1 MKLRLRSLILLLL
14 LPALLVQI
22 LIIAR
27 WNYSDLRAAIMRGF
41 DQKLLAI
48 STVSASLV
56 DGDQQD
62 QFLELVQARGAAFNP
77 ATSQLYVSYYMQ
89 PEIAILTKSGQK
101 LRTISIEGDY
111 YLEDI
116 GYSSRLG
123 KIIGYDNEAKE
134 LITINPFSGKT
145 EVIIEADRFQAL
157 EDGCFAIAEH
167 KGNLFCTGNNVLYKI
182 DAKEK
187 TIAKLT
193 NLFIDNN
200 EPYKGEIRGLSP
212 SLANDELYAY
222 DTKTLMLLTINSK
235 TGQVKEKK
243 VTPFVNNQLKTPDYL
258 KRMALGLA
266 FNPLDQKLYAGST
279 MPLLEIDLN
288 KSALYPMK
296 INFQG
301 KTGII
306 YDRHLRSLLQIK
318 INRDITY
325 LGLGKVT
332 ERGKKLVYI
341 LDPEQLL
348 IMAPIGFQ
356 DSNDIAEG
364 IADVFFKGKTFLSE
378 PTFWDDWGWLKT
390 GYAPVTDQA
399 DNIRAIT
406 FADIGISIIDEKT
419 TEAQVRIFTTGLLLF
434 VISIVAG
441 LFITRRLIKPIGQL
455 KEVALKVAAGMYD
468 QQINIKE
475 PQELEELS
483 NAFNDMSHSLKQTLE
498 ELYISNKKIADLRN
512 RSEIERLIEQKFSS
526 DRLQPEVSNSYG
538 CSLDI
543 GQNTFLWATNK
554 ENSFESAKL
563 NLAIGF
569 FLEKANESGNKEISK
584 SLLSLYGD
592 NLDGLL
598 ELRKDKNNYTVI
610 SVHGTLSV
618 KGKEVKVNQ
627 KVKGPI
633 MLQASNKE
641 VIFVETGL

>member
-1 MKLRLRSLILLLL
+1 MRLKLRSLILLLL
-14 LPALLVQI
+14 LPALLVQV

-27 WNYSDLRAAIMRGF
+27 WNYTDLRAAIMRGF

-48 STVSASLV
+48 STVTASLV
-56 DGDQQD
+56 DGDKQD
-62 QFLELVQARGAAFNP
+62 QFLELVQGRGAAFNP

-89 PEIAILTKSGQK
+89 PEIAVLNKRGQK
-101 LRTISIEGDY
+101 LRTMSIEGDY

-123 KIIGYDNEAKE
+123 KIIGYDLEARE
-134 LITINPFSGKT
+134 LIAISPNSGKT
-145 EVIIEADRFQAL
+145 TVIVENSRFENL
-157 EDGCFAIAEH
+157 EDDCYAIAEH
-167 KGNLFCTGNNVLYKI
+167 KGNLYCTGNNILYKI
-182 DAKEK
+182 NPKENSIVK
-187 TIAKLT
+187 HT
-193 NLFIDNN
+193 NLFQNK
-200 EPYKGEIRGLSP
+200 EPYEGEIRGLSP
-212 SLANDELYAY
+212 SAANDELYAY
-222 DTKTLMLLTINSK
+222 DTGTLKLLTLNLK
-235 TGQVKEKK
+235 TGEVTEKK
-243 VTPFVNNQLKTPDYL
+243 TTLYVDDQLKTPDYL
-258 KRMALGLA
+258 TRMALGLA
-266 FNPLDQKLYAGST
+266 YNPSDQKLYAGST

-288 KSALYPMK
+288 KSAVYPMK
-296 INFQG
+296 VNFQG
-301 KTGII
+301 KTGLI

-348 IMAPIGFQ
+348 IMAPIGYQ
-356 DSNDIAEG
+356 DADDIDEE

-378 PTFWDDWGWLKT
+378 PTFWEEWGWLKT

-419 TEAQVRIFTTGLLLF
+419 AEAQVRIFTTGLLLF
-434 VISIVAG
+434 IISIIAG

-468 QQINIKE
+468 QQITIKE
-475 PQELEELS
+475 PKELEELS
-483 NAFNDMSHSLKQTLE
+483 NAFNDLSNSLQQTLE

-526 DRLQPEVSNSYG
+526 EYFHQKESSTYG
-538 CSLDI
+538 GSIDI
-543 GQNTFLWATNK
+543 DQSTILWMTNK
-554 ENSFESAKL
+554 QDSFDAAKL

-569 FLEKANESGNKEISK
+569 LAEKAAEADNKVVAS
-584 SLLSLYGD
+584 
-592 NLDGLL
+592 NLL
-598 ELRKDKNNYTVI
+598 EIYQPQLDCLLEIKR
-610 SVHGTLSV
+610 S
-618 KGKEVKVNQ
+618 KGKHTVTSLFGECLVNGKSISENQ

-633 MLQASNKE
+633 TLLSNNRE
-641 VIFVETGL
+641 IIFVETKK

>member
-1 MKLRLRSLILLLL
+1 MRLKLRSLILLLL
-14 LPALLVQI
+14 LPALLIQV

-27 WNYSDLRAAIMRGF
+27 WNYTDLRAAIMRGF

-48 STVSASLV
+48 STVTASLV
-56 DGDQQD
+56 DGDKQD
-62 QFLELVQARGAAFNP
+62 QFLELVQGRGAAFNP

-89 PEIAILTKSGQK
+89 PEIAVLTKRGQK

-116 GYSSRLG
+116 GYSSQLG
-123 KIIGYDNEAKE
+123 KIIGYDLEARE
-134 LITINPFSGKT
+134 LISINPNSGKT
-145 EVIIEADRFQAL
+145 AVIVETSLFENL
-157 EDGCFAIAEH
+157 EDDCYAIAEH
-167 KGNLFCTGNNVLYKI
+167 KGNLYCTGNNILYKI
-182 DAKEK
+182 NPNENSIVKH
-187 TIAKLT
+187 T
-193 NLFIDNN
+193 NLFHNKK
-200 EPYKGEIRGLSP
+200 PYEGEIRGLSP
-212 SLANDELYAY
+212 SAANDELFAY
-222 DTKTLMLLTINSK
+222 DTGTLKLLTINLK
-235 TGQVKEKK
+235 TGEVNEKK
-243 VTPFVNNQLKTPDYL
+243 ITLYVNNELKTPDYL
-258 KRMALGLA
+258 TRMALGLA

-279 MPLLEIDLN
+279 MPLLEVDLN

-348 IMAPIGFQ
+348 IMAPIGYQ
-356 DSNDIAEG
+356 DADDIDEE

-378 PTFWDDWGWLKT
+378 PTFWEEWGWLKT

-419 TEAQVRIFTTGLLLF
+419 TEAQVRIFITGLLLF
-434 VISIVAG
+434 IISIIAG

-468 QQINIKE
+468 QQITIKE
-475 PQELEELS
+475 PKELEELS
-483 NAFNDMSHSLKQTLE
+483 NAFNDLSNSLQQTLE

-526 DRLQPEVSNSYG
+526 EHFHQRESSTYG
-538 CSLDI
+538 GSIDI
-543 GQNTFLWATNK
+543 DQTTYLWMTNK
-554 ENSFESAKL
+554 EDSFDAAKL

-569 FLEKANESGNKEISK
+569 LAEKATEADKQGVANSLLEIYQPQLDCFLEIKRSKGKYTVTSLFGKCLANGKEIS
-584 SLLSLYGD
+584 
-592 NLDGLL
+592 
-598 ELRKDKNNYTVI
+598 
-610 SVHGTLSV
+610 
-618 KGKEVKVNQ
+618 VNQ
-627 KVKGPI
+627 KVKGSI
-633 MLQASNKE
+633 TLQNSNRE
-641 VIFVETGL
+641 IIFVETKK